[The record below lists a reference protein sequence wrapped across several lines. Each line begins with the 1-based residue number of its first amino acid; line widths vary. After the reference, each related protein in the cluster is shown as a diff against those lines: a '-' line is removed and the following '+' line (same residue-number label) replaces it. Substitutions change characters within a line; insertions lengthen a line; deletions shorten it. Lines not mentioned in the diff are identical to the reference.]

1 MDSRQYP
8 HKGQSGTVSVAAAS
22 RPLVSDPRGG
32 LPEGSGRPA
41 DAMGGADV
49 PAPAAQG
56 QQGREADALVSVT
69 GYVLP
74 NAWGKD
80 FEVAGVLI
88 ADDRERELVVGN
100 MAEHPALLGL
110 CRRKVTATG
119 WLAARDGR
127 LLFTVRDFAVVDGAG

>member
-1 MDSRQYP
+1 MDSRHYP
-8 HKGQSGTVSVAAAS
+8 PKGRSGTASVAAA
-22 RPLVSDPRGG
+22 PRRFVPIPSGG
-32 LPEGSGRPA
+32 LPEDSGTSAEVVGIA
-41 DAMGGADV
+41 DARSQGA
-49 PAPAAQG
+49 
-56 QQGREADALVSVT
+56 QGREGESLMSVI

-74 NAWGKD
+74 DAWGKD

-100 MAEHPALLGL
+100 VAEHPALLGL

>member
-8 HKGQSGTVSVAAAS
+8 HKGVSATDSVPVTSRQSA
-22 RPLVSDPRGG
+22 SDPRGG
-32 LPEGSGRPA
+32 LSEGFGKPA
-41 DAMGGADV
+41 DAMGGAGV
-49 PAPAAQG
+49 PAQAAQAP
-56 QQGREADALVSVT
+56 QGREGESLVSVT

-74 NAWGKD
+74 DAWGKD

-100 MAEHPALLGL
+100 VAEHPELLGL

-119 WLAARDGR
+119 WLTARDGR
-127 LLFTVRDFAVVDGAG
+127 LLLTVRAFTVLDAAG

>member
-1 MDSRQYP
+1 
-8 HKGQSGTVSVAAAS
+8 
-22 RPLVSDPRGG
+22 
-32 LPEGSGRPA
+32 
-41 DAMGGADV
+41 MGGADV

>member
-1 MDSRQYP
+1 MDFRQYP
-8 HKGQSGTVSVAAAS
+8 HKGASATDSVAATPRQLA
-22 RPLVSDPRGG
+22 SDPPGG
-32 LPEGSGRPA
+32 LPEGFGRPA
-41 DAMGGADV
+41 DAMGGAGI
-49 PAPAAQG
+49 PAQAAQG
-56 QQGREADALVSVT
+56 TQGREGESLVSVA

-74 NAWGKD
+74 DAWGKD

-100 MAEHPALLGL
+100 VAEHPELLGL

-127 LLFTVRDFAVVDGAG
+127 LLFTVRDFAVVDAAE